1 MTMQYSSHVDVDN
14 LFATSVIQVKTSTL
28 SIAAHQTLKRGSLLT
43 ASGTLVSSTT
53 TVSGDAAVTTYDD
66 VYAVL
71 ADDVTTTNTAVTA
84 AVYLTGE
91 FNEKALK
98 VATDNTVANFKE
110 SARKVG
116 IFIEPCM

>member
-1 MTMQYSSHVDVDN
+1 MAMQETFEMTRDN
-14 LFATSVIQVKTSTL
+14 LFAANQIMPVVSDKLT
-28 SIAAHQTLKRGSLLT
+28 IAKAGALTRGTLLT
-43 ASGTLVSSTT
+43 ADG
-53 TVSGDAAVTTYDD
+53 AAVAASGE

-71 ADDVTTTNTAVTA
+71 AEDVDTTEAAKDA

-98 VATDNTVANFKE
+98 IAADGDVATVKA

-116 IFIEPCM
+116 IFIKESY